1 MKPVTVSIAVDRPQD
16 EVFAFLDV
24 LGNHR
29 PFTDHV
35 LTDWTLSGPE
45 VGVGAKAHLFTKGP
59 GPKQEVDMEVISSD
73 APVSTVERSISAG
86 GRRRTTGTYTL
97 APADDGGTL
106 VRFDFRWEE
115 APLGDRLAAP
125 LVRATLKR
133 ANERAMVRL
142 KALLER

>member
-1 MKPVTVSIAVDRPQD
+1 MKPVSVSITVNRPQD

-45 VGVGAKAHLFTKGP
+45 VGVGAKAHLFTTGRP
-59 GPKQEVDMEVISSD
+59 RQEIDMEVISSD

-86 GRRRTTGTYTL
+86 GKRRTTGTYTL

-106 VRFDFRWEE
+106 VRFDFAWEE

-125 LVRATLKR
+125 FVRATLRR
-133 ANERAMVRL
+133 ANERAMERL
-142 KALLER
+142 KALLEQ